1 MCSMACTMLCCSTS
15 LQLSMHRAQ
24 YTGCRVRVLH
34 ILHKVLHC
42 VRFLDRTACQ
52 DASEI
57 LTWAMFVSAGK
68 YVEGKKPWSASTK
81 YDIALPCAT
90 QNEIGKEDAEALVK
104 AGVKMV
110 AEGANMPTESDAI
123 AVFHK
128 NNVVYAPGK
137 VSSC

>member
-1 MCSMACTMLCCSTS
+1 M
-15 LQLSMHRAQ
+15 
-24 YTGCRVRVLH
+24 
-34 ILHKVLHC
+34 
-42 VRFLDRTACQ
+42 
-52 DASEI
+52 
-57 LTWAMFVSAGK
+57 SAGK
-68 YVEGKKPWSASTK
+68 YVEGKKPWGAETK

-90 QNEIGKEDAEALVK
+90 QNEIGKDDAEALVK

-128 NNVVYAPGK
+128 NNVLYAPGK

>member
-1 MCSMACTMLCCSTS
+1 M
-15 LQLSMHRAQ
+15 
-24 YTGCRVRVLH
+24 
-34 ILHKVLHC
+34 
-42 VRFLDRTACQ
+42 
-52 DASEI
+52 
-57 LTWAMFVSAGK
+57 SAGK
-68 YVEGKKPWSASTK
+68 YVEGKKPWGASTK

-128 NNVVYAPGK
+128 NNVIYAPGK
-137 VSSC
+137 VSSSFCPCSDIP